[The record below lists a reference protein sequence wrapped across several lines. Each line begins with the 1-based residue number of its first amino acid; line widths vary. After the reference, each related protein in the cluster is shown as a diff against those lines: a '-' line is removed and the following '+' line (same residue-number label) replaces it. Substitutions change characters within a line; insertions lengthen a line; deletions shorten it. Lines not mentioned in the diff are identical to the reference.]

1 MVKGQK
7 KVKLMQP
14 KGPRWGQGFTFSLL
28 LMVGQGV
35 GLPPQGNLPA
45 TAQSPA
51 AIPSVVADRS
61 IVDDIRT
68 TGVLNVAIRS
78 DSPLFGY
85 IDTNRQ
91 WTGYCFDLVAAVETS
106 LEAMAGIPAAD

>member
-7 KVKLMQP
+7 RVKLMQP
-14 KGPRWGQGFTFSLL
+14 KDPRWWQGTGPFPTW
-28 LMVGQGV
+28 
-35 GLPPQGNLPA
+35 
-45 TAQSPA
+45 SPTD
-51 AIPSVVADRS
+51 PLWMTSVNF
-61 IVDDIRT
+61 IRT

-85 IDTNRQ
+85 INTNRQ

-106 LEAMAGIPAAD
+106 LEAMAGMPAAD